1 MIVDELM
8 LVKINPDEYE
18 KRKMGLNF
26 NPTENVEAILDEN
39 EYQIM
44 QGYLEESNVNP
55 ILEMENMINISKEY
69 ESSYKMVTYL
79 DNTLEKSNE
88 IGRV

>member
-1 MIVDELM
+1 
-8 LVKINPDEYE
+8 
-18 KRKMGLNF
+18 MGLNF

-39 EYQIM
+39 EYQVM

-55 ILEMENMINISKEY
+55 ILEMENMINISKDY

-79 DNTLEKSNE
+79 DHTLEKSNE